1 MIVTVDSSIG
11 LLEVTARYVSPV
23 ELEIIGGPAAR
34 LEVKPTGRPAQ
45 FVINGNPY
53 GGHFLAGLDC
63 EPFALHV
70 YRAGVVGPARGSDH
84 AAVFRDALRDAIASH
99 RDAIV
104 ASLRAQR
111 HAVLEESVAH
121 YEAEARRLRTEAD
134 KLARRAARCR
144 DLLSSATAPVDAA
157 PEACEDVDDDVL
169 RRSQFLGQADQDP
182 DTA

>member
-1 MIVTVDSSIG
+1 MIVTVDSAVG
-11 LLEVTARYVSPV
+11 PLEVTARYVSPV

-34 LEVKPTGRPAQ
+34 LEVKPAGRPAQ
-45 FVINGNPY
+45 FTIDGNPY

-70 YRAGVVGPARGSDH
+70 YRAGVAGPARGADH
-84 AAVFRDALRDAIASH
+84 AVVRGDALPPAVTPH
-99 RDAIV
+99 RDATV

-111 HAVLEESVAH
+111 HAVLEESIAH
-121 YEAEARRLRTEAD
+121 YEAEARRLRVEAD
-134 KLARRAARCR
+134 KLARRATRCR
-144 DLLSSATAPVDAA
+144 YLLSSPTVPVDAA
-157 PEACEDVDDDVL
+157 LEACEDADDDVL